1 MTEPRMGAQHG
12 KAVPGGGARLAAGL
26 GVTLI
31 VALVVLGCTVTNRNY
46 KVLSFFFDGVPDPN
60 LPAGV
65 VTRVEG
71 GKPAVAV
78 LHQPYAEERCEVCH
92 RTRYRPT
99 REDSSIC
106 LECHAQVK
114 SAHAVMHGA
123 VEANACLWCHNP
135 HESSHP
141 ALLRDSDR
149 KVCSQCHTPSML
161 GLSVPEHRDESRGCL
176 ECHSGHGGSSTL
188 MLKVGVSGMPPERE

>member
-1 MTEPRMGAQHG
+1 MRAQRG
-12 KAVPGGGARLAAGL
+12 KAVPGGSARLAAGL
-26 GVTLI
+26 AVTL
-31 VALVVLGCTVTNRNY
+31 VVMLVVLGCTVTNRNY

-60 LPAGV
+60 LPAGA

-71 GKPAVAV
+71 GRPVVAV

-99 REDSSIC
+99 REDSGVC
-106 LECHAQVK
+106 LECHAK
-114 SAHAVMHGA
+114 AKGGHAVMHGA

-141 ALLRDSDR
+141 ALLRDADR
-149 KVCSQCHTPSML
+149 KVCGQCHTASML
-161 GLSVPEHRDESRGCL
+161 SSRAPEHHEELRGCL
-176 ECHSGHGGSSTL
+176 ECHSGHGGSSSL
-188 MLKVGVSGMPPERE
+188 MLKAGVSGMPVEKE